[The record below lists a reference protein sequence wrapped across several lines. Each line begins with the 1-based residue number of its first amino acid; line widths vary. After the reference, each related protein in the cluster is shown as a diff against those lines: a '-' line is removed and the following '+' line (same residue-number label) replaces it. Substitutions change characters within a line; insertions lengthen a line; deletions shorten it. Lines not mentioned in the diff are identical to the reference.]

1 MNYIAAQHLAYY
13 AVDVSA
19 ITPYRLMF
27 TPQPPVQDLFDD
39 IKEYVI
45 TQRKLLLTVAS
56 KKGVDVLY
64 IMIVSTIFI
73 TLLLFFLIML
83 SFAAAF
89 GLGAWLDS
97 LFLGFLIV
105 AFFYVLLG
113 GLVWILKDRLIKT
126 VLLKLFINSL
136 AANAPSEHE

>member
-1 MNYIAAQHLAYY
+1 
-13 AVDVSA
+13 
-19 ITPYRLMF
+19 MF